1 MILRYHITKHTLI
14 KDFLDKKLSSNL
26 IVSINLYGMYIV
38 NNQQVKNYY
47 PLKPGDTLEVVLP
60 KEDSDNIKAIKGNLD
75 ILYEDIYLLILNK
88 PDGLATLPTGVHY
101 NNSLANIVAGYF
113 ARMGIESGIH
123 FVNRLDLPTT
133 GIIVLAKNSLIAGMM
148 KDAILSKKYLLV
160 VNNHLSSGGMIEGG
174 IYKEDDMKRKFTKDF
189 INSKTVYDV
198 VMSKNKQSLV
208 VATLLTGKTH
218 QLRLHFS
225 SIGAPIKGDKMYGDD
240 QSDKLYLHSYYLEF
254 IHPITNE
261 KIVIVHYPKWYDQT
275 KWYQ

>member
-47 PLKPGDTLEVVLP
+47 PLKPGDVLEVVLP
-60 KEDSDNIKAIKGNLD
+60 KEDSDNIKAIKGDLD
-75 ILYEDIYLLILNK
+75 ILYEDSYLLILNK

-160 VNNHLSSGGMIEGG
+160 VNNHLSGRGMIEGG
-174 IYKEDDMKRKFTKDF
+174 IYKEDDMKRKFTRDF